1 MTDIFLKILSM
12 SYSAGWLILA
22 ILLLRLALKKAPKW
36 VNVLLWGIAA
46 VRLLLPFSLES
57 VFSMIPG
64 GDLVTPEIMLDPS
77 PTIQSGIPVIND
89 VINPILQ
96 HSFAP
101 APGDS
106 MNPLQLW
113 IPVAAIVWLAG
124 FAGMLLYTFISY
136 WKLRKSV
143 SDCKPVRGRIYRTKN
158 IPSPFVLGL
167 LRPRIYLPEG
177 ISETDEAFVIAHEE
191 AHIHRRDHWWKPF
204 GFLLLSI
211 HWFNPLMWLGYI
223 FLCRDIELAC
233 DEKVIEKLGEEV
245 KADYSQA
252 LLNCSVSRKRIT
264 ACPLAFG
271 EVGVKQRIR
280 SVLHYKKPAFWILIA
295 AIVVCC
301 VVAVCFLTDPMD
313 KENMGVQSIRVRG
326 NSKQSVDI
334 LLDYNYLWGG
344 YSVEMIPFDAP
355 EYAADGTVPY
365 DGALGKYRVMITFGD
380 TAPAAPLSEKFRN
393 GQIYEL
399 EDVPEAFG
407 GSLKARIARPQGH
420 GFVLYIGSDVP
431 FAVEKE
437 SKRGLDRLF
446 GRVKIEIEKINV
458 PGKVK
463 TLFGE
468 DAFWRMTVGSQ
479 VPGKRDI
486 TVQVDR
492 YDAKITHP
500 GGTSTTIFSG
510 MPIWYAYF
518 CDLNGDGV
526 SELCAGTSLGS
537 GMVDDRIEVYDFVK
551 QQLYTLQDRGKY
563 DYALS
568 EENGTLIVTVTDY
581 RTKNIVGKG
590 SLALEED
597 GGAYRLT
604 YREHILSNDS

>member
-22 ILLLRLALKKAPKW
+22 VLLLRLALKKAPKW

-57 VFSMIPG
+57 VFSMVPS

-113 IPVAAIVWLAG
+113 IPVAAIVWSAG
-124 FAGMLLYTFISY
+124 FAGMLLYTFLSY

-143 SDCKPVRGRIYRTKN
+143 SDGKPVRGRIYRTKN

-295 AIVVCC
+295 AIIVCC
-301 VVAVCFLTDPMD
+301 VVAVCFLTDPMG
-313 KENMGVQSIRVRG
+313 KENMGVQSIRVTGSG
-326 NSKQSVDI
+326 NQSVDI
-334 LLDYNYLWGG
+334 LLGYRYLYGG

-399 EDVPEAFG
+399 ENVPEAFG

-500 GGTSTTIFSG
+500 DGTSTTIFSG

-526 SELCAGTSLGS
+526 SELCAGTSFGS

-568 EENGTLIVTVTDY
+568 EENGILIVTVTDY
-581 RTKNIVGKG
+581 RTNNIVGKG

-604 YREHILSNDS
+604 YREHILTNGS